1 MANFGIIE
9 FVLLETRKV
18 EKSEPAQVQNHDSL
32 PYVVRSR
39 YVVGS
44 DKSSRNFLR
53 FLQSASHLDI
63 IKRTIFLRLSQCKL
77 N

>member
-32 PYVVRSR
+32 PYIVRSR
-39 YVVGS
+39 YVAEAT
-44 DKSSRNFLR
+44 SR
-53 FLQSASHLDI
+53 AA
-63 IKRTIFLRLSQCKL
+63 IFYVSCSRPRILI
-77 N
+77 